1 MWEGPHCGPSFLMED
16 GTMWEPAQDMR
27 IRKAYGG
34 LDRSLFMEEHRE
46 LAGVDAP
53 APIGWGQTI
62 SQPSLVLRMTLM
74 LLPEPDSRVLEIGTG
89 SGFQTALLSLVCGQ
103 VYTVERLEPLY
114 SRARTRLMKMGY
126 GNISFRLGDG
136 SRGWPQEAPFDRILV
151 TAAAR
156 EIPAALTEQLGPGGI
171 LLIPVGSPGLQQL
184 IRLIRSPSGELLRE
198 ELDLVRFVP
207 LVEEED

>member
-1 MWEGPHCGPSFLMED
+1 MRD
-16 GTMWEPAQDMR
+16 PAEEMR
-27 IRKAYGG
+27 IRRAYAS
-34 LDRSLFMEEHRE
+34 LDRSRFMEEHRE

-74 LLPEPDSRVLEIGTG
+74 LAPEPDSRVLEIGTG
-89 SGFQTALLSLVCGQ
+89 SGFQTALLALVSAQ
-103 VYTVERLEPLY
+103 VYTVERLQPLY
-114 SRARTRLMKMGY
+114 IRARNRLKEMGY
-126 GNISFRLGDG
+126 NNIFFRLGDG

-171 LLIPVGSPGLQQL
+171 LLIPVGLPGLQQL
-184 IRLIRSPSGELLRE
+184 VRLIRSSSGEILRE

-207 LVEEED
+207 LVEETD